1 MFRLFFGMKISDT
14 QTGLRAFPRGVMG
27 EIAAAKGER
36 YEFETQMLFLMS
48 QKKIPFD
55 EVPIETVYLEEN
67 RSSHFRVVRD
77 SVRIYSLIL
86 GYLLSSV
93 AAAVIDELAFFFFKS
108 VGFLGFLPIPLT
120 WTAAVLARIISSLT
134 NFFINAKLVFNGKT
148 DKKTLGRYYALAVVQ
163 ITVST
168 ALVYFAEHLF
178 AVTAPWLST
187 LIKTVVDTVL
197 FFISFRIQHKWVF
210 NAGAADQK

>member
-14 QTGLRAFPRGVMG
+14 QTGLRAFPRSVMA
-27 EIAAAKGER
+27 EIAQAKGER

-48 QKKIPFD
+48 QRKIPFD

-93 AAAVIDELAFFFFKS
+93 AAAVVDALAFFLFKS
-108 VGFLGFLPIPLT
+108 VHFLGFLPIPLT
-120 WTAAVLARIISSLT
+120 WSAAILARIISSLT
-134 NFFINAKLVFNGKT
+134 NFLINAKLVFHGKA
-148 DKKTLGRYYALAVVQ
+148 DKGTLIRYYILAVAQ

-168 ALVYFAEHLF
+168 ALVYFAERLF
-178 AVTAPWLST
+178 SVTAPWLST
-187 LIKTVVDTVL
+187 LIKAAVDTVL
-197 FFISFRIQHKWVF
+197 FFLSFRIQHKWVF
-210 NAGAADQK
+210 NH